1 MKSKGINPKDDGFK
15 RFDAC
20 DVYYKITDS
29 NKVKPGDVF
38 YLDDRFYLLVNPE
51 DAKHVLTFDE
61 EEVVLLNHIWN
72 LSDKFV
78 TGQEV
83 KKAWRKVKII
93 VHNPKR

>member
-1 MKSKGINPKDDGFK
+1 MKPKDDGFK
-15 RFDAC
+15 KFC
-20 DVYYKITDS
+20 KTEVYYKITDS
-29 NKVKPGDVF
+29 NKVKSGDVF
-38 YLDDRFYLLVNPE
+38 YLDERFYLLVNPE
-51 DAKHVLTFDE
+51 DAKHVLTLGE

-72 LSDKFV
+72 LSDKFI